1 MVRMESIDDG
11 PPTALR
17 RSPTWLMGQAGIHA
31 QRLLNERMAEV
42 GAHRWH
48 YSVLS
53 ALAENG
59 PLSQASLGR
68 LCRLDRSDIA
78 AVVGELEGGG
88 YLVREPDPVDRRRN
102 VVTITPEGSRHQRR
116 LEALAVEAQEDLLA
130 PLGAGERETLIALV
144 ERLVE
149 HQSGRRGAGWA

>member
-1 MVRMESIDDG
+1 MESIDDG

-31 QRLLNERMAEV
+31 QRLLNERMAEA

-53 ALAENG
+53 ALAEHG

-102 VVTITPEGSRHQRR
+102 VVTITPRVVGTSGDWAPSRPRLGRICWLRSTRGS
-116 LEALAVEAQEDLLA
+116 V
-130 PLGAGERETLIALV
+130 
-144 ERLVE
+144 
-149 HQSGRRGAGWA
+149 RG

>member
-1 MVRMESIDDG
+1 MESTDDG
-11 PPTALR
+11 PPDALR

-31 QRLLNERMAEV
+31 QRLLNERMAEA

-53 ALAENG
+53 ALADCG

-68 LCRLDRSDIA
+68 HCRLDRSDIA

-88 YLVREPDPVDRRRN
+88 HLVREPDPLDRRRN
-102 VVTITPEGSRHQRR
+102 VVTITAEGDRR
-116 LEALAVEAQEDLLA
+116 LRRLGALAVEAQEDLLA
-130 PLGAGERETLIALV
+130 PLDAGERARLIATV

-149 HQSGRRGAGWA
+149 HQAARQGSGWA